1 MPMRRTRRRLR
12 LWLGLLAVV
21 TLVAVLHVPV
31 ARMFMGG
38 SGGCPF
44 GMDGPAVS
52 RAEQQERRHA
62 AMQRLKGDA
71 AAGRRPAGQFVLGAT
86 TRRDVLAWAEAE
98 GARCQPGR
106 DKVGLTCVAGASG
119 ASPTGKPREQTYLDF
134 GPDDVLLGMLSM
146 TYLDRAADAETAL
159 AAARSALQS
168 AVGAP
173 TRTTNDATASYLAAR
188 PLRQARAEYRRSNYY
203 ASLSATNLG
212 PGGYLVSQVY
222 QAID

>member
-1 MPMRRTRRRLR
+1 MRRTRRRRR
-12 LWLGLLAVV
+12 LGLGLLAFV

-38 SGGCPF
+38 GGGCPF

-52 RAEQQERRHA
+52 RAEQQQRRHV

-71 AAGRRPAGQFVLGAT
+71 AAGRRPAGQFVLGST
-86 TRRDVLAWAEAE
+86 TRRDVLAWAQAK

-106 DKVGLTCVAGASG
+106 DKVGLTCEAGASG
-119 ASPTGKPREQTYLDF
+119 GSRPGNGREQTYLDF
-134 GPDDVLLGMLSM
+134 DPDDVLVGMLSM
-146 TYLDRAADAETAL
+146 TYLDRAADAEVAL
-159 AAARSALQS
+159 AAARASLHS

-173 TRTTNDATASYLAAR
+173 TRATRDATASYLAAR

-212 PGGYLVSQVY
+212 AGGYLVSRVY